1 MMRTTVD
8 QFQLT
13 KETAYAIGCFVG
25 MQKLAQDPDPAWLDQ
40 TIKDI
45 TAGGKEFR
53 PRKHLRNVY
62 LGGHKRNLDYRP
74 ISTAGYSEVDDL
86 RRFVGTLITSDDNA
100 VARLPS
106 GRTFFSAGARGGRH
120 DMSFRSLRT
129 RLLGEARPERAYA
142 IAEKLHK
149 DPLLGKRI
157 EEAIA
162 GKQPIKSIRM
172 PRGTTIP
179 QRGAVTYFST
189 LKEDPTVVSNIKE
202 KLVDHLRRG
211 RIDDPAKL
219 IKDVGYTQPSNVQ
232 SILRRVYNRRGIYDY
247 MRQSGFPRLKSLSA
261 AFLKKD
267 RRLAA
272 ILGSLTALT
281 GGSYAGYRALQK
293 EPTPVVP
300 DDQKKKKKPAQVDE
314 PKRDSTPST
323 VAKDKR
329 KKTP

>member
-1 MMRTTVD
+1 MRTTVG
-8 QFQLT
+8 QIRLN

-45 TAGGKEFR
+45 EAGGKKFR

-62 LGGHKRNLDYRP
+62 LGGHKRNIGYRP
-74 ISTAGYSEVDDL
+74 IGKVEHSEVDEL
-86 RRFVGTLITSDDNA
+86 RKFVRTLITSDDNA

-106 GRTFFSAGARGGRH
+106 GRTFFAGGASSGRH
-120 DMSFRSLRT
+120 DMSFRPLRT
-129 RLLGEARPERAYA
+129 TLLGEARPERAYA
-142 IAEKLHK
+142 IAEKLPK

-162 GKQPIKSIRM
+162 GKRPIESIRM
-172 PRGTTIP
+172 PRGTTVP
-179 QRGAVTYFST
+179 QRGAVTYFHSE
-189 LKEDPTVVSNIKE
+189 LKKDPTVIPHIKE
-202 KLVDHLRRG
+202 RLVNYLRSG

-232 SILRRVYNRRGIYDY
+232 SILRRVYNRRDIYDY

-261 AFLKKD
+261 AILKKD

-300 DDQKKKKKPAQVDE
+300 DDQKKKKQAPVDA
-314 PKRDSTPST
+314 PKRDSTPSI
-323 VAKDKR
+323 VAKDDR